1 MTVLLYT
8 SARGKHI
15 VFDDWTYDSYE
26 DKHGNPVPYAW
37 VGMCP
42 SCHHKYRGILGNR
55 CDNTGSGA
63 CSVKG
68 CEQMADWYVDFS
80 ADEVQEE
87 RVEDMEY
94 YVGRKVAHAW

>member
-15 VFDDWTYDSYE
+15 VFDDWVYDSYE
-26 DKHGNPVPYAW
+26 DQHGNPVPFAW

-42 SCHHKYRGILGNR
+42 SCHRKYRGILGNR
-55 CDNTGSGA
+55 CDNAGSGA

-68 CEQMADWYVDFS
+68 CEQMAEWYVDFS

-94 YVGRKVAHAW
+94 YIGRKVAHTW